1 MLDVPASAALPCA
14 PATYSTQTRTP
25 STYAV
30 GRGHAGGWAVGSG
43 RHAPDFEPGCPS
55 WSGRSNLG
63 AVSSKSA
70 SLHHPAGRRQA
81 ATSGWLP
88 QEQPDAPAGGEPGS
102 EGAAGAGRVR
112 GRARAVRSVPVA
124 AKVVAGPCRLRRIKG
139 LASASPD
146 LGRTAS
152 TSPTAPVS
160 PAATFL
166 RKDFDLGGCG
176 NP

>member
-1 MLDVPASAALPCA
+1 MLDVPAAALPCA

-25 STYAV
+25 STYAA
-30 GRGHAGGWAVGSG
+30 GRGHAGGWAVGGG

-88 QEQPDAPAGGEPGS
+88 YQQPEAPAGGKPGS

-124 AKVVAGPCRLRRIKG
+124 AKVVAGQLTSSAGTRPLR
-139 LASASPD
+139 
-146 LGRTAS
+146 LGRDLFVWDGS
-152 TSPTAPVS
+152 RFRPRQ
-160 PAATFL
+160 TFI
-166 RKDFDLGGCG
+166 RQSSEKGGYE